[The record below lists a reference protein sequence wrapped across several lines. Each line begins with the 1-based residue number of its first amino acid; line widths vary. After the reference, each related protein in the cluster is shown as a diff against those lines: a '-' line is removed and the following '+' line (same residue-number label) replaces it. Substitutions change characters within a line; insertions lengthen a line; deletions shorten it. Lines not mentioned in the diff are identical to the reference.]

1 MLSLNNTT
9 NSARHSTHFP
19 FCYKMN
25 QSINQPTRER
35 MKDRPCLQTNLK
47 RGKKKITWSQK
58 NSAISKDV
66 FIFHRNLVY
75 K

>member
-47 RGKKKITWSQK
+47 RGKKKSLGVKRTQQYQK
-58 NSAISKDV
+58 MCLFSIG
-66 FIFHRNLVY
+66 I
-75 K
+75 